1 MCPDGSL
8 RPFALLVAARTG
20 SAEAVA
26 ALLRAGADP
35 RTAPPG
41 GLSPVAVAEARG
53 DAEIHAL
60 LLQHELVS
68 GAERALRAS
77 ERAMDVASREAAEN
91 QDREL
96 ESFRGRMA
104 AVKASTGERVS
115 ALQAENA
122 ELRAKY
128 GLP

>member
-1 MCPDGSL
+1 M
-8 RPFALLVAARTG
+8 
-20 SAEAVA
+20 
-26 ALLRAGADP
+26 
-35 RTAPPG
+35 
-41 GLSPVAVAEARG
+41 AVAEARG

-91 QDREL
+91 QDREF